1 MPILKMGS
9 LRHREAIL
17 YHTEMVVPRFKTR
30 SPGCIIWTRL
40 PLSSLCPH
48 TSRVSLPA
56 VLFPQPWVSTV
67 PKLIALVSIPRAL
80 SQSGPLLPP
89 VHLTPALVRAP
100 GPLLSW
106 QENKDSWQWEK
117 SVKENMST
125 VVVMALLS
133 ENSFCQGAAL
143 ASHTCYMDRCFQLLS
158 LTSLQARF
166 LSDWLLLDSEGN
178 KGNWG

>member
-1 MPILKMGS
+1 MGN
-9 LRHREAIL
+9 LRLSNIAHCP
-17 YHTEMVVPRFKTR
+17 TEMVVPRSKCR
-30 SPGCIIWTRL
+30 SAGCKIWML
-40 PLSSLCPH
+40 ILLALCPSN
-48 TSRVSLPA
+48 TSLVSLFA
-56 VLFPQPWVSTV
+56 ILFPQSWVSLV
-67 PKLIALVSIPRAL
+67 PNQIALVSIPRVL
-80 SQSGPLLPP
+80 SQAVPLFPP
-89 VHLTPALVRAP
+89 VPAHLTPAWVRAP

-125 VVVMALLS
+125 VVVTALLS
-133 ENSFCQGAAL
+133 ENSLCQGTAL
-143 ASHTCYMDRCFQLLS
+143 ASHTCYTDRCFQLLS

>member
-1 MPILKMGS
+1 MGS
-9 LRHREAIL
+9 LKHRDVVQ
-17 YHTEMVVPRFKTR
+17 YHTEMVVPRYKTR
-30 SPGCIIWTRL
+30 SPGCIIWTL
-40 PLSSLCPH
+40 LTLLLFLCPH
-48 TSRVSLPA
+48 TSLVSLFA
-56 VLFPQPWVSTV
+56 VLFPQPWVSSV
-67 PKLIALVSIPRAL
+67 PNQIALVSIPRAL
-80 SQSGPLLPP
+80 SQPVPLLPP
-89 VHLTPALVRAP
+89 AHLTPALVRAP

-133 ENSFCQGAAL
+133 ENSFCQGAVL

>member
-1 MPILKMGS
+1 MKH
-9 LRHREAIL
+9 LRFREAVPW
-17 YHTEMVVPRFKTR
+17 YTEMVVPGFKA
-30 SPGCIIWTRL
+30 RL
-40 PLSSLCPH
+40 SEWLSLCPSH
-48 TSRVSLPA
+48 TSLVSPFAILSRQSWVSL
-56 VLFPQPWVSTV
+56 V
-67 PKLIALVSIPRAL
+67 PNQIALISVPRAL
-80 SQSGPLLPP
+80 SQPVPLLPP
-89 VHLTPALVRAP
+89 VPAHLTPARVRAP

-117 SVKENMST
+117 PVKENMSA

-133 ENSFCQGAAL
+133 ENSLCQGTAL

-166 LSDWLLLDSEGN
+166 LSDWLLLDSEGT

>member
-1 MPILKMGS
+1 MYNLNSYIV
-9 LRHREAIL
+9 I
-17 YHTEMVVPRFKTR
+17 
-30 SPGCIIWTRL
+30 
-40 PLSSLCPH
+40 PLSFSYLTGFSVCY
-48 TSRVSLPA
+48 SFLQSWVSL
-56 VLFPQPWVSTV
+56 V
-67 PKLIALVSIPRAL
+67 PNEIACVSIPRVL
-80 SQSGPLLPP
+80 SQPVPLLPSA
-89 VHLTPALVRAP
+89 HLTPALVGTP

-106 QENKDSWQWEK
+106 QENKDSWQGEK

-133 ENSFCQGAAL
+133 ENSLCQGAAL

-178 KGNWG
+178 KGN